1 MTSCTQQLNRIV
13 QLFNLVIARAE
24 KRKKIYGLQTSEIS
38 SASSWAVFWSYKGV
52 PKGLR
57 MIRDHFVEAAGEK
70 DWDCVEAF
78 EGWAAVWL
86 NNFRFPKSFRLDYGC
101 SISYLNSFVTR
112 FAKSI
117 EKKGIDGLNEQD
129 IPQI

>member
-1 MTSCTQQLNRIV
+1 MTLCTQQLKRIV
-13 QLFNLVIARAE
+13 QLFNLLIAGAE

-38 SASSWAVFWSYKGV
+38 SASSWTVFWSYKGV

-70 DWDCVEAF
+70 DLDSAEAF
-78 EGWAAVWL
+78 DGWAADWL

-117 EKKGIDGLNEQD
+117 EEKGIAGLNEQN
-129 IPQI
+129 IPRI